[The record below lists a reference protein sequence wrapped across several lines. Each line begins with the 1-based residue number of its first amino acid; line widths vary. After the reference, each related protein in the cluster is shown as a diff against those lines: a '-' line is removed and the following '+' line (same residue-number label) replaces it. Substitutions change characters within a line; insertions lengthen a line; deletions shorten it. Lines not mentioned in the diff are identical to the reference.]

1 MAEAGQN
8 QNTTEGEFI
17 TTEFDSF
24 SNQTVSRYNIVNSF
38 NLSGKAFYIMNIE
51 RMQSAGATEDDEPFD
66 GIRFI
71 VSAQSESGGHQKAL
85 DDWDAIIM
93 NRITFNCDQDNISME
108 EAWSNTPELIDDYPN
123 IDHSLYYSFN
133 SCLFLMEEKQL
144 KKIIKSK
151 QFDVRL
157 ETNFTHID
165 LDDDEEENLL
175 NSLKVFYHEVYE
187 KETLANEI
195 DEVIENERKR
205 VKEREELRQE
215 VEAAGGCFIAT
226 VVYENDNHFNLIVLR
241 SFRDNFLRNY
251 KFGRD
256 FIRSYYSFGPKLAM
270 NISKSDVLKSLFK
283 PLVLIG
289 VKIIKIFRIG

>member
-8 QNTTEGEFI
+8 QNTTVGEFV

-24 SNQTVSRYNIVNSF
+24 SNQTVSRYNVVNSF

-93 NRITFNCDQDNISME
+93 NRITFNCDQDNISIE
-108 EAWSNTPELIDDYPN
+108 ESWRNTPELIDDYPN

-133 SCLFLMEEKQL
+133 SCLFVMEEKQL

-165 LDDDEEENLL
+165 LDDEEEENLL
-175 NSLKVFYHEVYE
+175 NSLKAFYHEVYE

-195 DEVIENERKR
+195 DGVMEGERQRIEERK
-205 VKEREELRQE
+205 EIEAQS
-215 VEAAGGCFIAT
+215 AAGGCFIAT
-226 VVYENDNHFNLIVLR
+226 VVYENDNHLDLIVLR

-256 FIRSYYSFGPKLAM
+256 FIKSYYSFGPKLAM

-283 PLVLIG
+283 PLVIIG
-289 VKIIKIFRIG
+289 VKIIKAFRIG

>member
-8 QNTTEGEFI
+8 QNTTVGEFI

-24 SNQTVSRYNIVNSF
+24 SNQTISRYNVVNSF

-93 NRITFNCDQDNISME
+93 NRITFNCDQDNISVE
-108 EAWSNTPELIDDYPN
+108 ESWRNTPELIDDYPN

-133 SCLFLMEEKQL
+133 TCLFIMEEKQL

-175 NSLKVFYHEVYE
+175 NSLKAFYHEVYE

-195 DEVIENERKR
+195 DGVMEGERKR
-205 VKEREELRQE
+205 IEERKEIEAQS
-215 VEAAGGCFIAT
+215 AAGGCFIAT
-226 VVYENDNHFNLIVLR
+226 VVYENDNHLDLIVLR

-256 FIRSYYSFGPKLAM
+256 FIKSYYSFGPKLAI

-283 PLVLIG
+283 PLVIIG
-289 VKIIKIFRIG
+289 VKIIKAFRIG

>member
-8 QNTTEGEFI
+8 QNTTVGEFI

-24 SNQTVSRYNIVNSF
+24 SNQTISRYNVVNSF

-93 NRITFNCDQDNISME
+93 NRITFNCDQDNISVE
-108 EAWSNTPELIDDYPN
+108 ESWRNTPELIDDYPN

-133 SCLFLMEEKQL
+133 TCLFIMEEKQL

-175 NSLKVFYHEVYE
+175 NSLKAFYHEVYE

-195 DEVIENERKR
+195 DGVMEGERKR
-205 VKEREELRQE
+205 IEERKEIEAQS
-215 VEAAGGCFIAT
+215 AAGGCFIAT
-226 VVYENDNHFNLIVLR
+226 VVYENDNHLDLIVLR

-251 KFGRD
+251 KFGRN
-256 FIRSYYSFGPKLAM
+256 FIKSYYSFGPKLAI

-283 PLVLIG
+283 PLVIIG
-289 VKIIKIFRIG
+289 VKIIKAFRIG

>member
-8 QNTTEGEFI
+8 QNTTVGEFI

-24 SNQTVSRYNIVNSF
+24 SNQTVSRYNVVNSF

-93 NRITFNCDQDNISME
+93 NRITFNCDQDNISVE
-108 EAWSNTPELIDDYPN
+108 ESWRNTPELIDDYPN

-133 SCLFLMEEKQL
+133 TCLFIMEEKQL

-175 NSLKVFYHEVYE
+175 NSLKAFYHEVYE

-195 DEVIENERKR
+195 DGVMEGERKR
-205 VKEREELRQE
+205 IEERKEIEAQS
-215 VEAAGGCFIAT
+215 AAGGCFIAT
-226 VVYENDNHFNLIVLR
+226 VVYENDNHLDLIVLR

-256 FIRSYYSFGPKLAM
+256 FIKSYYSFGPKLAI

-283 PLVLIG
+283 PLVIIG
-289 VKIIKIFRIG
+289 VKIIKAFRIG